1 MKNQYPF
8 PVPLT
13 LKCTVTGKEVT
24 YTAAE
29 YIKGRIEKA
38 GSLELLRS
46 TYVSK
51 GANKP
56 KDGAPAAKSTRS
68 WKGEEVIKKT
78 STAPEQKVEEGPRI
92 HNIFKLDDDVECNVY
107 VPQSNPDQLPT
118 QTFDFRKKKVA

>member
-1 MKNQYPF
+1 MNNHPF

-24 YTAAE
+24 YTAAD

-56 KDGAPAAKSTRS
+56 KDGAAATKSTRS
-68 WKGEEVIKKT
+68 WQGEEVIKKP
-78 STAPEQKVEEGPRI
+78 STTPAPKVEEGPRV
-92 HNIFKLDDDVECNVY
+92 HNIFKLEDDVECNVY
-107 VPQSNPDQLPT
+107 APQSHSEQLPT
-118 QTFDFRKKKVA
+118 QTFDYRKKKVA